1 MKRVSADAQTIATAQ
16 NFYKS
21 QLDELM
27 AVPLLTPDQQ
37 KYLVEVLRINLD
49 FSGRDVFGLLEL
61 VLTKLRDY
69 NDLASQFLKAFIKKV
84 NKMEPEQL
92 VNCCRLT

>member
-1 MKRVSADAQTIATAQ
+1 MSADAHTISSAQ

-21 QLDELM
+21 QLNELM
-27 AVPLLTPDQQ
+27 AIPLLTPDQQ

-69 NDLASQFLKAFIKKV
+69 NDLASEFLKAFIKKV
-84 NKMEPEQL
+84 NKMEP
-92 VNCCRLT
+92 

>member
-1 MKRVSADAQTIATAQ
+1 MSADAHTISSAQ

-21 QLDELM
+21 QLNELM
-27 AVPLLTPDQQ
+27 AIPLLTPDQQ

-49 FSGRDVFGLLEL
+49 FRGRDVFGLLEL

-69 NDLASQFLKAFIKKV
+69 NDLASEFLKAFIKKV
-84 NKMEPEQL
+84 NKMEP
-92 VNCCRLT
+92 

>member
-1 MKRVSADAQTIATAQ
+1 VSADAHTISSAQ

-21 QLDELM
+21 QLNELM
-27 AVPLLTPDQQ
+27 AIPLLTPDQQ

-49 FSGRDVFGLLEL
+49 FRGRDVFGLLEL

-69 NDLASQFLKAFIKKV
+69 NDLASEFLKAFIKKV
-84 NKMEPEQL
+84 NKMEP
-92 VNCCRLT
+92 